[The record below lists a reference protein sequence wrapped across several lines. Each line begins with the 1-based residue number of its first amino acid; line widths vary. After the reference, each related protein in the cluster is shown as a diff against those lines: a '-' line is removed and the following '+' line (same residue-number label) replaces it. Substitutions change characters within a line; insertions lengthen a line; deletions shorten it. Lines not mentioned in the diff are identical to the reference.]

1 MARRSR
7 QDTNI
12 EVLYDQVNRRRNYVP
27 TSASILKN
35 YTNKKSE
42 LPGIQDDIRLLTA
55 LIQADLKLI
64 DAGGGLISSQDVV
77 ISARKLKELA
87 LDPDNYSC
95 VEMTL
100 AAIIQG
106 VDELVTR
113 ILGQP
118 GIASCISRINK
129 HLQTKT
135 QLENAETRRQ
145 QMLLDAVTPAQVLD
159 AFQDLEERIADVITD
174 PKILEAI
181 EIAIKEVGEKHFG

>member
-95 VEMTL
+95 IEMTL